1 MSIEM
6 QFINIIVP
14 LQNLKKCREYNNLT
28 KVLSR
33 YNPAI
38 ISKIILHDNYIFR
51 DGAMNWYDI
60 NAELQFWKKQGLKLT
75 KIKNHR
81 RYWCDLCV
89 VDMSDGPTKPCD
101 WLQFVNV
108 GHGKRPY
115 VYYKNKP
122 KGRLVKIVI

>member
-6 QFINIIVP
+6 QFLNIIIP
-14 LQNLKKCREYNNLT
+14 LENFKKCKEYNTLKK
-28 KVLSR
+28 VLNR
-33 YNPAI
+33 YNPKI
-38 ISKIILHDNYIFR
+38 IGKIILHDDYLLR

-60 NAELQFWKKQGLKLT
+60 DFELKFWEKQGLKLV

-81 RYWCDLCV
+81 KYWCDLCI

-101 WLQFVNV
+101 WLQFVK
-108 GHGKRPY
+108 GGQGKRPY

-122 KGRLVKIVI
+122 KGKLVKIVI